1 MVSPRYIVF
10 DDAPQVCKLGQ
21 TADQIADLLR
31 APLAEIGVRVVRRHG
46 TRSKSRT
53 AGFQAPGFSRG
64 KFLAT
69 LTNVEDI
76 VSGLF
81 DV

>member
-10 DDAPQVCKLGQ
+10 DDAPQACKLGL
-21 TADQIADLLR
+21 TADQMADLLR
-31 APLAEIGVRVVRRHG
+31 APLAEVGVRVIRRHG
-46 TRSKSRT
+46 DRSKST
-53 AGFQAPGFSRG
+53 MAGFHAPGFSRG

-69 LTNVEDI
+69 LNNVEDI
-76 VSGLF
+76 VNGLF